1 MASFFEQEDFNMADG
16 SKPTSAAASTNLAA
30 ASTNLADASTH
41 LADAST
47 SLAVASTP
55 PGKVR
60 LASKYARDRLDDALS
75 LASYAVG
82 SGFRTTTGDP
92 LSLADIGMIQDTAAK
107 LGEFDPPPVQS
118 QPGASQ
124 DTAAPPSVTA
134 AEWIAFELAYYR
146 LAVAMSPVTAETLE
160 ATEATTLSID
170 SSPLYRFRDWIFG
183 NSPALRFTRMFAVV
197 AIGLGAF
204 VVLAEGK
211 IYVLGLEGDALT
223 EVRLKNTLESLLPW
237 AYGGLGSCAYLLRS
251 AHYYIYQRS
260 FDLRRKPEYFNR
272 VLLGAISGGAIIL
285 FVNYLV
291 DDGSGSVL
299 HLSSAALGFVAGYS
313 TDFLF
318 NTIERVIAAIF
329 PKTDNDPKVQL
340 ARSATKTP
348 LIGSDNL
355 TARGDGS
362 DDSNDAGKAGQRQ
375 VARTKDKSLMSPK
388 PKRKVGDGT

>member
-1 MASFFEQEDFNMADG
+1 
-16 SKPTSAAASTNLAA
+16 LAA
-30 ASTNLADASTH
+30 
-41 LADAST
+41 
-47 SLAVASTP
+47 ASTP
-55 PGKVR
+55 PGKVT
-60 LASKYARDRLDDALS
+60 LASQYARDRLDDALS
-75 LASYAVG
+75 LSSFAVG
-82 SGFRTTTGDP
+82 TGFRTATGDM
-92 LSLADIGMIQDTAAK
+92 LSLADIGVIQDTAAK
-107 LGEFDPPPVQS
+107 LGEFDPPAAPS
-118 QPGASQ
+118 QPGAAINP
-124 DTAAPPSVTA
+124 AAPPSVTA

-160 ATEATTLSID
+160 ATAATTFRMDGSR
-170 SSPLYRFRDWIFG
+170 LYRFRDWIFG
-183 NSPALRFTRMFAVV
+183 NSPALRFTRMFAAV
-197 AIGLGAF
+197 AIALGAF
-204 VVLAEGK
+204 VILAEGK

-237 AYGGLGSCAYLLRS
+237 AYGALGSCAYLLRS

-291 DDGSGSVL
+291 DDGSGTAL

-329 PKTDNDPKVQL
+329 PKTDSDPKVQP

-348 LIGSDNL
+348 VVGSDNPA
-355 TARGDGS
+355 ARGDGS
-362 DDSNDAGKAGQRQ
+362 ADSNDAGKAGQRQ
-375 VARTKDKSLMSPK
+375 AAKTKDKSLMSPK
-388 PKRKVGDGT
+388 PKRKAGDGT